1 MHPTHRFLSC
11 IALACA
17 VLALASGCDK
27 PSTSPL
33 DLGTATASDE
43 SGKVSVEMTLLDRPG
58 NESEL
63 SFRLVAVGT
72 EEMDKLALDVAVDE
86 MFLVDGVAQ
95 WSGFVPPRQP
105 QSHRVVVKPVD
116 NATAPRVRI
125 KLSRF
130 RDSEVLMQREVVFSP
145 EGTYIPQ

>member
-1 MHPTHRFLSC
+1 MLLPHRIPRFA
-11 IALACA
+11 ALALA
-17 VLALASGCDK
+17 VLTLASGCDK

-33 DLGTATASDE
+33 DLGSGTASDE
-43 SGKVSVEMTLLDRPG
+43 SGTVNVEMTLLDRPG

-86 MFLVDGVAQ
+86 MFVVDGVAQ

-116 NATAPRVRI
+116 GASAPRVRV
-125 KLSRF
+125 KVSRF
-130 RDSEVLMQREVVFSP
+130 RDSQVLMLREVNFSP
-145 EGTYIPQ
+145 DGTHIPE